1 MRKIIN
7 SAFVSLDGVTADPRS
22 WATTTFDR
30 QAQETAAQVLQAHD
44 GMLFGRGTY
53 EYFAEVMPQQ
63 TGPYADAINA
73 IRKYVFSTTLEN
85 ADWNNSTIIRG
96 DAVTAVNE
104 LKQQDGRD
112 LIIYGYGRL
121 SQSLLEHDLIDEI
134 RFSVYPLLLG
144 GGGGDGSNGHPLSL
158 NLVGAAPSPSGIVA
172 LTYHPAS
179 SQE

>member
-7 SAFVSLDGVTADPRS
+7 SAFISLDGVTADPRS
-22 WATTTFDR
+22 WATATFD
-30 QAQETAAQVLQAHD
+30 QQSQEAAAQVLNAHD

-53 EYFAEVMPQQ
+53 EYFADVMPQQ

-85 ADWNNSTIIRG
+85 ADWNNSTIIRAN
-96 DAVTAVNE
+96 AVTAVNE

-112 LIIYGYGRL
+112 LIIYGHGRL
-121 SQSLLEHDLIDEI
+121 SQGLLEHDLIDEI

-144 GGGGDGSNGHPLSL
+144 GGGGDGSNGHARSL
-158 NLVGAAPSPSGIVA
+158 KLLDAAPSPGGIVA
-172 LTYHPAS
+172 LTYQPAS
-179 SQE
+179 QD